1 MPGPFHHSRCDEERT
16 MLTDIRGHQL
26 TGATDKGLKQFEQA
40 SHLLTLFSGDPV
52 STVDAAIKEGPDFVM
67 AHALR
72 AWLHILA
79 CESGALPNAR
89 ASLDAA
95 RQLTANRREQMH
107 LGAIEH
113 LIEGRWHAGSRV
125 LEDIAIEY
133 PRDLLALQVGH
144 QMDFFRGDSRM
155 LRDRI
160 ARALPA
166 WTDKTPAY
174 HAMLGMYAFGL
185 EEMGDYGR
193 AEKFGRMAVD
203 LEPRDGWAQHSVAHV
218 LEMQSRQQEGINWME
233 KNVDGWSRESFFA
246 VHNWWHLAL
255 YYLELGD
262 FQKVLGLY
270 DKHIYPGGSKVVLE
284 LIDASAMLWRLYLR
298 GVPAGQRWDT
308 LADAWEA
315 TGEFGSYAFNDA
327 HAVMAFVGAG
337 RQDSIRRVFEAQFAA
352 MQRPDD
358 NAAFTSEVGHPV
370 AKALD
375 AFGQGRYADVN
386 SILRPV
392 RNIAARFGGS
402 HAQRDLLDLTMI
414 EAALR
419 AGDEP
424 LAQALTA
431 ERAAQRHESPL
442 SRLFLSRAASM
453 NKAA

>member
-1 MPGPFHHSRCDEERT
+1 MI
-16 MLTDIRGHQL
+16 TDVRGHSL
-26 TGATDKGLKQFEQA
+26 TGASEASLKHFEQA
-40 SHLLTLFSGDPV
+40 SRQLTLFSGDPV
-52 STVDAAIKEGPDFVM
+52 STVDAAIAESPDFVM

-79 CESGALPNAR
+79 CEAGALPNAR
-89 ASLDAA
+89 ASLEAA
-95 RQLTANRREQMH
+95 QTLPANRRERMH
-107 LGAIEH
+107 LAAIAH
-113 LIEGRWHAGSRV
+113 LVEGRWHAGSRL
-125 LEDIAIEY
+125 LEDISIEH

-144 QMDFFRGDSRM
+144 QTDFFRGDSRM

-166 WTDKTPAY
+166 WDNRTPEF
-174 HAMLGMYAFGL
+174 HSVLGMYAFGL
-185 EEMGDYGR
+185 EETGDYAR
-193 AEKFGRMAVD
+193 AEKFGRQAVD
-203 LEPRDGWAQHSVAHV
+203 LEARDGWAQHSVAHV
-218 LEMQSRQQEGINWME
+218 LEMQCRQPEGIAWME
-233 KNVDGWSRESFFA
+233 QNVDGWGRESFLA

-262 FQKVLGLY
+262 FQKVLDLY
-270 DKHIYPGGSKVVLE
+270 DRHIYPSGSRVVLE

-298 GVPAGQRWDT
+298 GIDVGDRWKP

-327 HAVMAFVGAG
+327 HAMMAFVGAC
-337 RQDSIRRVFEAQFAA
+337 RPDAIRRVFEVQYAA

-358 NAAFTSEVGHPV
+358 NAAFTAEVGQPV
-370 AKALD
+370 SRAID

-386 SILRPV
+386 AMLRPV

-402 HAQRDLLDLTMI
+402 HAQRDVIDLTMI

-442 SRLFLSRAASM
+442 SRLFLGRAVGLR
-453 NKAA
+453 KAA

>member
-1 MPGPFHHSRCDEERT
+1 

-26 TGATDKGLKQFEQA
+26 TGATDASLVPFEQA
-40 SHLLTLFSGDPV
+40 SRQLTLFSGDPV
-52 STVDAAIKEGPDFVM
+52 STVDAAIAASPDFVM

-79 CESGALPNAR
+79 AEAGALPAAR

-95 RQLTANRREQMH
+95 RKLPANRREQMH
-107 LGAIEH
+107 LGAIGH
-113 LIEGRWHAGSRV
+113 LVEGRWHASSRV

-133 PRDLLALQVGH
+133 PRDLMAIQVGH
-144 QMDFFRGDSRM
+144 QTDFFRGDSRM

-166 WTDKTPAY
+166 WSDKTPEY
-174 HAMLGMYAFGL
+174 HAVLGMHAFGL
-185 EEMGDYGR
+185 EEMGDYAR
-193 AEKFGRMAVD
+193 AEKFGRMAVE
-203 LEPRDGWAQHSVAHV
+203 LEARDGWAQHSVAHV
-218 LEMQSRQQEGINWME
+218 LEMQSRQQEGISWME
-233 KNVDGWSRESFFA
+233 KNVDGWGRESFLA

-270 DKHIYPGGSKVVLE
+270 DQHIYPNGSKIVLE
-284 LIDASAMLWRLYLR
+284 LVDASAMLWRLDLR
-298 GVPAGQRWDT
+298 GVPTGQRWDT
-308 LADAWEA
+308 LADTWEA
-315 TGEFGSYAFNDA
+315 TGEFGAYAFNDA
-327 HAVMAFVGAG
+327 HAMMAFVGAC
-337 RQDSIRRVFEAQFAA
+337 RPDAIRRVFEAQHAA

-358 NAAFTSEVGHPV
+358 NAAFTAEVGHPI
-370 AKALD
+370 AKAID
-375 AFGQGRYADVN
+375 AFGQGRYADAN
-386 SILRPV
+386 AILRPV

-402 HAQRDLLDLTMI
+402 HAQRDVIDLTMI

-419 AGDEP
+419 ADDET

-442 SRLFLSRAASM
+442 SRLFLSRAAGLK
-453 NKAA
+453 KAA